1 MSTYYD
7 GDLEV
12 GRFDLI
18 HVDKAARPSVDVNLV
33 LHVVS
38 TDDEMFARKLV
49 EGTVAM
55 CGGATPH
62 VRLKAYVADFNS
74 LLVYV
79 SDTGMQGWRSQLTGC
94 ETELPAARQHYSTEA
109 IALYRSC
116 MREYATQPF
125 FTHEVSY
132 TDGSAIYFAGE

>member
-62 VRLKAYVADFNS
+62 VRLKAYCLRRAS
-74 LLVYV
+74 
-79 SDTGMQGWRSQLTGC
+79 TTQPRRSPCTDPASASTRHSPFLHTKSRTLTGA
-94 ETELPAARQHYSTEA
+94 LSTLRA
-109 IALYRSC
+109 NKMGTASL
-116 MREYATQPF
+116 
-125 FTHEVSY
+125 
-132 TDGSAIYFAGE
+132 